1 MPRGFLVKL
10 QVTDLAIT
18 GETGQC
24 KGDKLV
30 ISDVYATL
38 GQDLSLLYPLSGCPS
53 FGLFFLNNP
62 VPVCLLEKN

>member
-30 ISDVYATL
+30 ISDVYTTL
-38 GQDLSLLYPLSGCPS
+38 GQDLIFWAVPVLRVV
-53 FGLFFLNNP
+53 FFLNNP
-62 VPVCLLEKN
+62 VPVCLLEMS

>member
-30 ISDVYATL
+30 ISDVYTTL
-38 GQDLSLLYPLSGCPS
+38 GQDLIFWAVPVL
-53 FGLFFLNNP
+53 GLFFFF
-62 VPVCLLEKN
+62 